1 MKALIVGCGK
11 VGSAAAEDLAKNN
24 VSLEVVIADRDA
36 ARAEAVANKIK
47 RKNLSW
53 AQLDVTNHK
62 QTLKI
67 LKDFDV
73 ILGFLPGNLG
83 YHLIEACIETRK
95 HLVDVSF
102 MAENPLTLNDN
113 AAKADVTIVPDCG
126 LAPGISNIL
135 IGHAKAELDK
145 VNNVNI
151 MVGGLPEKPEP
162 PLGYVVTWSPESLID
177 EYMRKARIVKAG
189 KVVEVEA
196 LSGLEEVAFPNVGV
210 LEAFY
215 TDGLRTLLYTMHDV
229 ADMCE
234 KTLRYPGHAEKVK
247 LLKSLGFFDE
257 EPVKIG
263 DVEISPKRL
272 TARLLERKLVKPEI
286 KDFVA
291 LKVEVAG
298 TRNGKQTRYVY
309 HMLDWFDDKLG
320 VTAMARTTA
329 YPAAIVA
336 GLILDGD
343 ITEKGVVPP
352 EKIGM
357 DEEVFQKFLSGL
369 KQRGITIAKEIITS

>member
-1 MKALIVGCGK
+1 MKALIIGCGK

-24 VSLEVVIADRDA
+24 ASLNVAIADRDA

-47 RKNLSW
+47 RKNLTW
-53 AQLDVTNHK
+53 TQLDIANSE
-62 QTLKI
+62 QTSET

-83 YHLIEACIETRK
+83 YTLIEACIKAKK

-102 MAENPLTLNDN
+102 MAENPLTLND
-113 AAKADVTIVPDCG
+113 KAVRSGVTVVPDCG

-135 IGHAKAELDK
+135 VGHAKAELDK
-145 VNNVNI
+145 VNSVNV

-189 KVVEVEA
+189 RIVEVEA
-196 LSGLEEVAFPNVGV
+196 LTGLEEVTLPNVGV

-234 KTLRYPGHAEKVK
+234 KTLRYSGHAEKVK
-247 LLKSLGFFDE
+247 LLKSLGFFDD
-257 EPVKIG
+257 EPVRIG
-263 DVEISPKRL
+263 DISIAPRRL
-272 TARLLERKLVKPEI
+272 TARLLERKLVKPEVR
-286 KDFVA
+286 DFVA

-309 HMLDWFDDKLG
+309 HMLDWYDDKLG
-320 VTAMARTTA
+320 VTAMSRTTA
-329 YPAAIVA
+329 YSASIVA
-336 GLILDGD
+336 GLILDG
-343 ITEKGVVPP
+343 TVAERGVVPA
-352 EKIGM
+352 ERIGK
-357 DEEVFQKFLSGL
+357 DEEAFRKFLNGL
-369 KQRGITIAKEIITS
+369 KQRGITITEEIVTF